1 MQKKWLKSLLLT
13 AVLATGVGAA
23 YTLLPVAGQ
32 QAHAEEVEVYK
43 SPTCG
48 CCGDWVKHME
58 ENGFKVK
65 VHDLNNLN
73 PIKDKAGLTPA
84 LASCHTAF
92 VGGYAIE
99 GHVPASDIRRLLKE
113 KPDALGLAV
122 PGMPI
127 GSPGMEVA
135 GRPNDPYDVVLFREQ
150 GQTERFSH
158 HQ

>member
-1 MQKKWLKSLLLT
+1 MKRNLLKSLALSTALVLGAGVTYTFLPLT
-13 AVLATGVGAA
+13 A
-23 YTLLPVAGQ
+23 Q
-32 QAHAEEVEVYK
+32 QAQAEEVTVYK

-58 ENGFKVK
+58 ANGFKVT
-65 VHDLNNLN
+65 VHDVQNLN
-73 PIKDKAGLTPA
+73 PIKEKAGLTPA

-99 GHVPASDIRRLLKE
+99 GHVPASDIRRLLRE
-113 KPDALGLAV
+113 KPDAKGLAV